1 MAANLRYELLFH
13 ELGDYKGAR
22 QECMLTF
29 EHNTFKN
36 VGFGVGLNM
45 IDMDVQA
52 KTDEFRG
59 QFDSNL
65 LGLVGYLKVY
75 L

>member
-1 MAANLRYELLFH
+1 
-13 ELGDYKGAR
+13 
-22 QECMLTF
+22 
-29 EHNTFKN
+29 
-36 VGFGVGLNM
+36 M

-52 KTDEFRG
+52 KTDEFWG